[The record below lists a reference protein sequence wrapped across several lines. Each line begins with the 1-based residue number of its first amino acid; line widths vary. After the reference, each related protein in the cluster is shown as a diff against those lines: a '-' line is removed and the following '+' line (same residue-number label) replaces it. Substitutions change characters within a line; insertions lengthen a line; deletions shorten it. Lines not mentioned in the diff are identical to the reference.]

1 MTRLTT
7 TAALLLAMVARAEA
21 PSVVA
26 EVAAPV
32 VPGPNVLMVEAGDLF
47 GGVARLEYE
56 RAVHPRLGLTVGLSA
71 ATFPSIFAKP
81 GSPFIG
87 SAGAEL
93 GARLHLVGDAP
104 AGAWLSLSATGA
116 AVLARNDGPVTR
128 PWSWGLDAAFGYTA
142 IYQGHFAFQFGLGGG
157 FVDSGERVVWS
168 PRFVLG
174 LGSAF

>member
-1 MTRLTT
+1 MNRTLVTVLLLV
-7 TAALLLAMVARAEA
+7 AALVRAEA

-26 EVAAPV
+26 SVEAPTL
-32 VPGPNVLMVEAGDLF
+32 PGPNVLMVEAGDLM

-56 RAVHPRLGLTVGLSA
+56 RAVHPRLGLTVALSA
-71 ATFPSIFAKP
+71 ATFPAIFATP
-81 GSPFIG
+81 GAPFFA
-87 SAGAEL
+87 SAGAEV

-104 AGAWLSLSATGA
+104 SGAWLSLSATGA
-116 AVLARNDGPVTR
+116 AVLARSDGPVTR

-142 IYQGHFAFQFGLGGG
+142 IYRGHFAFQFGLGGG
-157 FVDSGERVVWS
+157 FVDYGERIVWS